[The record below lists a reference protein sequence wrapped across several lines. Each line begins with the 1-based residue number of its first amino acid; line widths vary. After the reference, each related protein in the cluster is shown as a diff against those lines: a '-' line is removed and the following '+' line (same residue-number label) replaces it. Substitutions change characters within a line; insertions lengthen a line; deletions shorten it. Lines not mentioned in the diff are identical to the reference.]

1 MKRKSKKIK
10 RFVNGGYNPQQLK
23 LGAFGQTDAYG
34 QLVNPQIQQ
43 LQQQQNSPLQSP
55 LTSGGGGG
63 MSNIAGGISK
73 GANIAQGLGSMIN
86 MVSGESTATTKG
98 EAVSQSIQN
107 VIGGAATGAKMGSA
121 FGPVGA
127 IVGGVAGLGVGL
139 VGKKGKVTDQ
149 GFYEDPTMTLGTGIR
164 GAIHNKGIRREYER
178 LKVKAANHRIGA
190 QTGSLVDQEIAETYD
205 QDVQTMAYGGQIP
218 TSLAYVDDGELISTP
233 DGNMLEVPEKGR
245 PTDSNL
251 VDLPEGSR
259 VLSDTLKVPGT
270 KETFAQMG
278 KRMMS
283 KKKSKAK
290 DVYAQNADKLNKMND
305 QIIHDKLFNIQESIK
320 KAKNNTNKFK
330 DGGSII
336 TANNKGKLTQV
347 ADRLYRPFNY
357 WDDVYDKQQYVP
369 GQTQPTNASTSRQTD
384 AYGTTKVNTN
394 TQSFGYKPST
404 LNEMV
409 SSADK
414 AVNTGEWRGGTPYWL
429 LSSTGYSAPAATK
442 SVASNTNV
450 NAPATRSINKKRS
463 TPAATRSTNSE
474 LPLLDNELDLSS
486 DSADRLSNNEYIPVS
501 ATRSIAGS
509 NIEPINTYRPAS
521 STPDWFGAIGD
532 VASNIAQLAPV
543 FSNLNAKSE
552 SFDSVHNP
560 YSQAIMKQ
568 MAGRRYD
575 ISPAERA
582 IRENRAVSNYNA
594 AQYNPTTG
602 ANMAYRLQSQIAANK
617 AISDLYSYKNNAD
630 NQYRA
635 EYANTMNNLG
645 QQFVQ
650 ARNLAIDQNARS
662 RAAARNIKRTG
673 LAQLSQ
679 FAQNKELMRNQKN
692 RDMAML
698 DLYGPFLEAGYDSK
712 TLNKVLSQFRKK

>member
-23 LGAFGQTDAYG
+23 LGAFGQTDTYSK
-34 QLVNPQIQQ
+34 LVNPQIQQ
-43 LQQQQNSPLQSP
+43 LQQQINSPLQSP
-55 LTSGGGGG
+55 LSGNGGSGI
-63 MSNIAGGISK
+63 SNIAGGINK
-73 GANIAQGLGSMIN
+73 AANIAQGLGSMIN

-107 VIGGAATGAKMGSA
+107 VVGGAATGAKMGSA

-139 VGKKGKVTDQ
+139 IGKKGKVTEQ
-149 GFYEDPTMTLGTGIR
+149 GFYEDPTMTLGTGIL
-164 GAIHNKGIRREYER
+164 GARQNKKLRREYKR

-190 QTGSLVDQEIAETYD
+190 QAGSLVDQEIAETYD

-259 VLSDTLKVPGT
+259 ILSDTLKVPGT

-290 DVYAQNADKLNKMND
+290 DIYAQNAEKLNKMND
-305 QIIHDKLFNIQESIK
+305 QIIHDKLFSIQEGIK
-320 KAKNNTNKFK
+320 KVKGNASKFK
-330 DGGSII
+330 DGGSVI
-336 TANNKGKLTQV
+336 TANNKGKLVQI
-347 ADRLYRPFNY
+347 ADRLYKPFNY
-357 WDDVYDKQQYVP
+357 WEDVYDKQLYSP
-369 GQTQPTNASTSRQTD
+369 EQTQSANKQINTS
-384 AYGTTKVNTN
+384 GTTKVPTN
-394 TQSFGYKPST
+394 TQSLGYKPST

-442 SVASNTNV
+442 SNTNV
-450 NAPATRSINKKRS
+450 NTPTTRSINKKRS
-463 TPAATRSTNSE
+463 TTAATKSTDSG
-474 LPLLDNELDLSS
+474 LPLLNNELDLSS
-486 DSADRLSNNEYIPVS
+486 ESVDRLSNDEYIPVS
-501 ATRSIAGS
+501 ATRSVTGS
-509 NIEPINTYRPAS
+509 NIEPINTYKQ
-521 STPDWFGAIGD
+521 TPGSIDWLGAIGD
-532 VASNIAQLAPV
+532 VTSNIAQLAPV
-543 FSNLNAKSE
+543 FSNLNAKAE

-575 ISPAERA
+575 VSPAERA

-650 ARNLAIDQNARS
+650 ARNLAIDYNARS
-662 RAAARNIKRTG
+662 RATARNIKRAG
-673 LAQLSQ
+673 LTQLSQ

-712 TLNKVLSQFRKK
+712 TLSKVLSQFRKK

>member
-23 LGAFGQTDAYG
+23 LGAFGQTDTYSK
-34 QLVNPQIQQ
+34 LVNPQIQQ
-43 LQQQQNSPLQSP
+43 LQQQINSPLQSP
-55 LTSGGGGG
+55 LSGNGGSGI
-63 MSNIAGGISK
+63 SNIAGGINK
-73 GANIAQGLGSMIN
+73 AANIAQGLGSMIN

-107 VIGGAATGAKMGSA
+107 VVGGAATGAKMGSA

-139 VGKKGKVTDQ
+139 VGKKGKVTEQ

-164 GAIHNKGIRREYER
+164 GARQNKELRRKYER
-178 LKVKAANHRIGA
+178 LRVKAANHRIGA
-190 QTGSLVDQEIAETYD
+190 QAGSLVDQEIAETYD

-259 VLSDTLKVPGT
+259 ILSDTLKVPGT

-290 DVYAQNADKLNKMND
+290 DIYAQNAEKLNKMND
-305 QIIHDKLFNIQESIK
+305 QIIHDKLFSIQEGIK
-320 KAKNNTNKFK
+320 KVKGNASKFK
-330 DGGSII
+330 DGGSVI
-336 TANNKGKLTQV
+336 TANNKGKLVQI
-347 ADRLYRPFNY
+347 ADRLYKPFNY
-357 WDDVYDKQQYVP
+357 WEDVYDKQLYSP
-369 GQTQPTNASTSRQTD
+369 EQTQSANKQINTS
-384 AYGTTKVNTN
+384 GTTKVPTN
-394 TQSFGYKPST
+394 TQSLGYKPST

-442 SVASNTNV
+442 SNTNISTPT
-450 NAPATRSINKKRS
+450 ARSINKKRS
-463 TPAATRSTNSE
+463 TTAATKSTDSG
-474 LPLLDNELDLSS
+474 LPLLNNELDLSS
-486 DSADRLSNNEYIPVS
+486 ESVDRLSNDEYIPVS
-501 ATRSIAGS
+501 ATRSVTGS
-509 NIEPINTYRPAS
+509 NVEPINTYKP
-521 STPDWFGAIGD
+521 TVDWLGTIED
-532 VASNIAQLAPV
+532 VTSNIAQLAPV

-645 QQFVQ
+645 QQFAQ
-650 ARNLAIDQNARS
+650 ARNLAIDYNARS
-662 RAAARNIKRTG
+662 RATARNIKRAG

-679 FAQNKELMRNQKN
+679 FAQNKELMRNQKS

>member
-23 LGAFGQTDAYG
+23 LGAFGQTDTYSK
-34 QLVNPQIQQ
+34 LVNPQIQQ
-43 LQQQQNSPLQSP
+43 LQQQINSPLQSP
-55 LTSGGGGG
+55 LSGNGGSGI
-63 MSNIAGGISK
+63 SNIAGGINK
-73 GANIAQGLGSMIN
+73 AANIAQGLGSMIN

-107 VIGGAATGAKMGSA
+107 VVGGAATGAKMGSA

-139 VGKKGKVTDQ
+139 VGKKGKVTEQ

-164 GAIHNKGIRREYER
+164 GARQNKELRREYER

-190 QTGSLVDQEIAETYD
+190 QAGSLVDQEIAETYD

-259 VLSDTLKVPGT
+259 ILSDTLKVPGT

-290 DVYAQNADKLNKMND
+290 DIYAQNAEKLNKMND
-305 QIIHDKLFNIQESIK
+305 QIIHDKLFSIQEGIK
-320 KAKNNTNKFK
+320 KVKGNTSKFK
-330 DGGSII
+330 DGGSVI
-336 TANNKGKLTQV
+336 TANNKGKLVQIT
-347 ADRLYRPFNY
+347 DRLYRPFNY
-357 WDDVYDKQQYVP
+357 WEDVYDKQLYSP
-369 GQTQPTNASTSRQTD
+369 EQTQSANKQINTSS
-384 AYGTTKVNTN
+384 TTKVPTN

-429 LSSTGYSAPAATK
+429 LSSTGYSAPATTK
-442 SVASNTNV
+442 SNANAST
-450 NAPATRSINKKRS
+450 PATRSINKKRS
-463 TPAATRSTNSE
+463 TASATKSTGSG
-474 LPLLDNELDLSS
+474 LPLLNNELDLSS
-486 DSADRLSNNEYIPVS
+486 ESVDRLSNDEYIPVGT
-501 ATRSIAGS
+501 TRSVTGS
-509 NIEPINTYRPAS
+509 NIEPINTYKQ
-521 STPDWFGAIGD
+521 TPGSIDWLGAI
-532 VASNIAQLAPV
+532 SNVAQLAPV

-645 QQFVQ
+645 QQFAQ
-650 ARNLAIDQNARS
+650 ARNLAIDYNARS
-662 RAAARNIKRTG
+662 RATARNIKRAG

-679 FAQNKELMRNQKN
+679 FAQNKELMRNQKS

>member
-23 LGAFGQTDAYG
+23 LGAFGQTDTYSK
-34 QLVNPQIQQ
+34 LVNPQIQQ
-43 LQQQQNSPLQSP
+43 LQQQTNSPLQSP
-55 LTSGGGGG
+55 LSGGEGSGL
-63 MSNIAGGISK
+63 SNIAGGISK
-73 GANIAQGLGSMIN
+73 AANITQGLGSMIN

-107 VIGGAATGAKMGSA
+107 VVGGAATGAKMGSA

-139 VGKKGKVTDQ
+139 IGKKGKVTER
-149 GFYEDPTMTLGTGIR
+149 GFYEDPTMTFGTGIR
-164 GAIHNKGIRREYER
+164 GARQNKRLRREYER

-259 VLSDTLKVPGT
+259 ILSDTLKVPGT

-290 DVYAQNADKLNKMND
+290 DIYAQNAEKLNKMND
-305 QIIHDKLFNIQESIK
+305 QIIHDKLFSIQEGIK
-320 KAKNNTNKFK
+320 KVKGNTSKFK
-330 DGGSII
+330 DGGSVI
-336 TANNKGKLTQV
+336 TANNKGKLVQI

-357 WDDVYDKQQYVP
+357 WEDVYDKQLYSP
-369 GQTQPTNASTSRQTD
+369 EQTQSTNKQINTSS
-384 AYGTTKVNTN
+384 TTKVPTN

-442 SVASNTNV
+442 SNANV
-450 NAPATRSINKKRS
+450 STPTTRSINKKRS
-463 TPAATRSTNSE
+463 TASATKSTDSG
-474 LPLLDNELDLSS
+474 LPLLNNELDLSS
-486 DSADRLSNNEYIPVS
+486 ESVDRLSNDEYIPVGT
-501 ATRSIAGS
+501 TRSVTGS
-509 NIEPINTYRPAS
+509 NIEPINTYKQTLDS
-521 STPDWFGAIGD
+521 IDWLGAI
-532 VASNIAQLAPV
+532 SNVAQLAPV

-568 MAGRRYD
+568 MASRRYD

-645 QQFVQ
+645 QQFAQ
-650 ARNLAIDQNARS
+650 ARNLAIDYNARS
-662 RAAARNIKRTG
+662 RATARNIKRAG

-679 FAQNKELMRNQKN
+679 FAQNKELMRNQKS

>member
-23 LGAFGQTDAYG
+23 LGAFGQTDTYSK
-34 QLVNPQIQQ
+34 LVNPQIQQ
-43 LQQQQNSPLQSP
+43 LQQQINSPLQSP
-55 LTSGGGGG
+55 LSGNGGSGI
-63 MSNIAGGISK
+63 SNIAGGINK
-73 GANIAQGLGSMIN
+73 AANIAQGLGSMIN

-107 VIGGAATGAKMGSA
+107 VVGGAATGAKMGSA

-139 VGKKGKVTDQ
+139 VGKKGKVTEQ

-164 GAIHNKGIRREYER
+164 GARQNKKLRREYER
-178 LKVKAANHRIGA
+178 LRVKAANHRIGA
-190 QTGSLVDQEIAETYD
+190 QAGSLVDQEIAETYD

-259 VLSDTLKVPGT
+259 ILSDTLKVPGT

-290 DVYAQNADKLNKMND
+290 DIYAQNAEKLNKMND
-305 QIIHDKLFNIQESIK
+305 QIIHDKLFSIQEGIK
-320 KAKNNTNKFK
+320 KVKGNASKFK
-330 DGGSII
+330 DGGSVI
-336 TANNKGKLTQV
+336 TANNKGKLVQI
-347 ADRLYRPFNY
+347 ADRLYKPFNY
-357 WDDVYDKQQYVP
+357 WEDVYDKQLYSP
-369 GQTQPTNASTSRQTD
+369 EQTQSANKQINTS
-384 AYGTTKVNTN
+384 GTTKVPTN
-394 TQSFGYKPST
+394 TQSLGYKPST

-429 LSSTGYSAPAATK
+429 LSSTGYSAPVATK
-442 SVASNTNV
+442 SNANV
-450 NAPATRSINKKRS
+450 STLATRSINKKRS
-463 TPAATRSTNSE
+463 TTAATKSTDSG
-474 LPLLDNELDLSS
+474 LPLLNNELDLSS
-486 DSADRLSNNEYIPVS
+486 ESMDRLNNDEYIPVS
-501 ATRSIAGS
+501 TTRSVTGS
-509 NIEPINTYRPAS
+509 NVEPINTYKQ
-521 STPDWFGAIGD
+521 TPDSIDWLGAI
-532 VASNIAQLAPV
+532 SNVAQLAPV

-645 QQFVQ
+645 QQFAQ
-650 ARNLAIDQNARS
+650 ARNLAIDYNARS
-662 RAAARNIKRTG
+662 RATARNIKRAG

-679 FAQNKELMRNQKN
+679 FAQNKELMRNQKS

>member
-23 LGAFGQTDAYG
+23 LGAFGQTDTYG
-34 QLVNPQIQQ
+34 KLVNPQISQ
-43 LQQQQNSPLQSP
+43 LQQQINSPLQSP
-55 LTSGGGGG
+55 LSGGGGNG
-63 MSNIAGGISK
+63 ISNISK
-73 GANIAQGLGSMIN
+73 AADIAQGLGSMIN

-98 EAVSQSIQN
+98 EAISQSIQN
-107 VIGGAATGAKMGSA
+107 VVGGAATGAKMGSA

-139 VGKKGKVTDQ
+139 VGKKGKVTEQ

-164 GAIHNKGIRREYER
+164 GARQNKELRREYER

-251 VDLPEGSR
+251 VNLPEGSR
-259 VLSDTLKVPGT
+259 ILSDTLKVPGT

-290 DVYAQNADKLNKMND
+290 DIYAQNAEKLNKMND
-305 QIIHDKLFNIQESIK
+305 QIIHDKLFSIQEGIK
-320 KAKNNTNKFK
+320 KVKNNTNKFK
-330 DGGSII
+330 DGGSSII
-336 TANNKGKLTQV
+336 TANNKGKLVQI

-357 WDDVYDKQQYVP
+357 WEDVYDKQQYTP
-369 GQTQPTNASTSRQTD
+369 GQAQPVTANTSKQINTNS
-384 AYGTTKVNTN
+384 TTKVPTN
-394 TQSFGYKPST
+394 TQLFGYKPST

-429 LSSTGYSAPAATK
+429 LSSTGYSAPTTK
-442 SVASNTNV
+442 SV
-450 NAPATRSINKKRS
+450 NKRRS
-463 TPAATRSTNSE
+463 TPAAAKSVHSD
-474 LPLLDNELDLSS
+474 LPLLNNELDLSS
-486 DSADRLSNNEYIPVS
+486 ESVDRLSNDEYIPVS
-501 ATRSIAGS
+501 ATRSVTGS
-509 NIEPINTYRPAS
+509 SIEPINTYKQ
-521 STPDWFGAIGD
+521 TPDSIDWLGAIGD
-532 VASNIAQLAPV
+532 VASSVAQLAPV
-543 FSNLNAKSE
+543 FSNLNAKAE

-560 YSQAIMKQ
+560 YSQTIMKQ

-575 ISPAERA
+575 VSPAERA

-602 ANMAYRLQSQIAANK
+602 VNMAYRLQSQIAANK

-645 QQFVQ
+645 QQFAQ
-650 ARNLAIDQNARS
+650 ARNLAIDYNARS
-662 RAAARNIKRTG
+662 RATARNIKRAG
-673 LAQLSQ
+673 LTQLSQ

>member
-23 LGAFGQTDAYG
+23 LGAFGQTDTYSK
-34 QLVNPQIQQ
+34 LVNPQIQQ
-43 LQQQQNSPLQSP
+43 LQQQINSPLQSP
-55 LTSGGGGG
+55 LSGNGGSGI
-63 MSNIAGGISK
+63 SNIAGGINK
-73 GANIAQGLGSMIN
+73 AANIAQGLGSMIN

-107 VIGGAATGAKMGSA
+107 VVGGAATGAKMGSA

-139 VGKKGKVTDQ
+139 VGKKGKVTEQ

-164 GAIHNKGIRREYER
+164 GARQNKELRREYER

-190 QTGSLVDQEIAETYD
+190 QAGSLVDQEIAETYD

-259 VLSDTLKVPGT
+259 ILSDTLKVPGT

-290 DVYAQNADKLNKMND
+290 DIYAQNAEKLNKMND
-305 QIIHDKLFNIQESIK
+305 QIIHDKLFSIQEGIK
-320 KAKNNTNKFK
+320 KVKGNTSKFK
-330 DGGSII
+330 DGGSVI
-336 TANNKGKLTQV
+336 TANNKGKLVQI

-357 WDDVYDKQQYVP
+357 WEDVYDKQLYSP
-369 GQTQPTNASTSRQTD
+369 EQTQSANKQINTSS
-384 AYGTTKVNTN
+384 TTKVPTN
-394 TQSFGYKPST
+394 TQSLGYKPST

-429 LSSTGYSAPAATK
+429 LSSTGYSAPTATK
-442 SVASNTNV
+442 SNTNISTPTTKSV
-450 NAPATRSINKKRS
+450 NKRRS
-463 TPAATRSTNSE
+463 TPAAAKSVHSD
-474 LPLLDNELDLSS
+474 LPLLNNELDLSS
-486 DSADRLSNNEYIPVS
+486 ESVDRLSNDEYIPVS
-501 ATRSIAGS
+501 ATRSVTGS
-509 NIEPINTYRPAS
+509 NVEPINTYKQ
-521 STPDWFGAIGD
+521 TPDSIDWLGAI
-532 VASNIAQLAPV
+532 SNVAQLAPV

-645 QQFVQ
+645 QQFAQ
-650 ARNLAIDQNARS
+650 ARNLAIDYNARS
-662 RAAARNIKRTG
+662 RATARNIKRAG

-679 FAQNKELMRNQKN
+679 FAQNKELMRNQKS

>member
-23 LGAFGQTDAYG
+23 LGAFGQTDTYSK
-34 QLVNPQIQQ
+34 LVNPQTQQ
-43 LQQQQNSPLQSP
+43 LQQQINSPLQSP
-55 LTSGGGGG
+55 LSGNGGSGI
-63 MSNIAGGISK
+63 SNIAGGINK
-73 GANIAQGLGSMIN
+73 AANIAQGLGSMIN

-107 VIGGAATGAKMGSA
+107 VVGGAATGAKMGSA

-139 VGKKGKVTDQ
+139 VGKKGKVTEQ

-164 GAIHNKGIRREYER
+164 GARQNKKLRREYER
-178 LKVKAANHRIGA
+178 LRVKAANHRIGA
-190 QTGSLVDQEIAETYD
+190 QAGSLVDQEIAETYD

-259 VLSDTLKVPGT
+259 ILSDTLKVPGT

-290 DVYAQNADKLNKMND
+290 DIYAQNAEKLNKMND
-305 QIIHDKLFNIQESIK
+305 QIIHDKLFSIQEGIK
-320 KAKNNTNKFK
+320 KVKGNASKFK
-330 DGGSII
+330 DGGSVI
-336 TANNKGKLTQV
+336 TANNKGKLVQI
-347 ADRLYRPFNY
+347 ADRLYKPFNY
-357 WDDVYDKQQYVP
+357 WEDVYDKQLYSP
-369 GQTQPTNASTSRQTD
+369 EQTQSANKQINTS
-384 AYGTTKVNTN
+384 GTTKVPTN
-394 TQSFGYKPST
+394 TQSLGYKPST

-442 SVASNTNV
+442 SNTNISTPT
-450 NAPATRSINKKRS
+450 ARSINKKRS
-463 TPAATRSTNSE
+463 TTAATKSTDSG
-474 LPLLDNELDLSS
+474 LPLLNNELDLSS
-486 DSADRLSNNEYIPVS
+486 ESVDRLSNDEYIPVS
-501 ATRSIAGS
+501 ATRSVTGS
-509 NIEPINTYRPAS
+509 NVEPINTYKP
-521 STPDWFGAIGD
+521 TVDWLGTIED
-532 VASNIAQLAPV
+532 VTSNIAQLAPV

-645 QQFVQ
+645 QQFAQ
-650 ARNLAIDQNARS
+650 ARNLAIDYNARS
-662 RAAARNIKRTG
+662 RATARNIKRAG

-679 FAQNKELMRNQKN
+679 FAQNKELMRNQKS

>member
-23 LGAFGQTDAYG
+23 LGAFGQTDTYSK
-34 QLVNPQIQQ
+34 LVNPQIQQ
-43 LQQQQNSPLQSP
+43 LQQQINSPLQSP
-55 LTSGGGGG
+55 LSGNGGSSI
-63 MSNIAGGISK
+63 SNIAGGINK
-73 GANIAQGLGSMIN
+73 AANIAQGLGSMIN

-107 VIGGAATGAKMGSA
+107 VVGGAATGAKMGSA

-139 VGKKGKVTDQ
+139 VGKKGKVTEQ

-164 GAIHNKGIRREYER
+164 GAIQNKKLRREYER

-190 QTGSLVDQEIAETYD
+190 QAGSLVDQEIAETYD

-259 VLSDTLKVPGT
+259 ILSDTLKVPGT

-290 DVYAQNADKLNKMND
+290 DIYAQNAEKLNKMND
-305 QIIHDKLFNIQESIK
+305 QIIHDKLFSIQEGIK
-320 KAKNNTNKFK
+320 KVKGNTSKFK
-330 DGGSII
+330 DGGSVI
-336 TANNKGKLTQV
+336 TANNKGKLVQI

-357 WDDVYDKQQYVP
+357 WEDVYDKQLYSP
-369 GQTQPTNASTSRQTD
+369 EQTQSANKQINTSS
-384 AYGTTKVNTN
+384 TTKVPTN
-394 TQSFGYKPST
+394 TQSLGYKPST

-414 AVNTGEWRGGTPYWL
+414 AVNAGEWRGGTPYWL

-442 SVASNTNV
+442 SNTNV
-450 NAPATRSINKKRS
+450 NTPTTRSINKKRS
-463 TPAATRSTNSE
+463 TTTATKSTDSG
-474 LPLLDNELDLSS
+474 LPLLNNELDLSS
-486 DSADRLSNNEYIPVS
+486 ESVDRLSNDEYIPVS
-501 ATRSIAGS
+501 ATRSVTGS
-509 NIEPINTYRPAS
+509 NIEPINTYKQ
-521 STPDWFGAIGD
+521 TPGSIDWLGAIGD
-532 VASNIAQLAPV
+532 VTSNIAQLAPV

-645 QQFVQ
+645 QQFAQ
-650 ARNLAIDQNARS
+650 ARNLAIDYNARS
-662 RAAARNIKRTG
+662 RATARNIKRAG

-679 FAQNKELMRNQKN
+679 FAQNKELMRNQKS

>member
-23 LGAFGQTDAYG
+23 LGAFGQTDTYSK
-34 QLVNPQIQQ
+34 LVNPQIQQ
-43 LQQQQNSPLQSP
+43 LQQQINSPLQSP
-55 LTSGGGGG
+55 LSGNGGSGI
-63 MSNIAGGISK
+63 SNIAGGINK
-73 GANIAQGLGSMIN
+73 AANIAQGLGSMIN

-107 VIGGAATGAKMGSA
+107 VVGGAATGAKMGSA

-139 VGKKGKVTDQ
+139 VGKKGKVTEQ

-164 GAIHNKGIRREYER
+164 GARQNKELRREYER

-190 QTGSLVDQEIAETYD
+190 QAGSLVDQEIAETYD

-259 VLSDTLKVPGT
+259 ILSDTLKVPGT

-283 KKKSKAK
+283 KKNSKAK
-290 DVYAQNADKLNKMND
+290 DIYAQNAEKLNKMND
-305 QIIHDKLFNIQESIK
+305 QIIHDKLFSIQEGIK
-320 KAKNNTNKFK
+320 KVKGNTSKFK
-330 DGGSII
+330 DGGSAK
-336 TANNKGKLTQV
+336 TANNKGKPAQI
-347 ADRLYRPFNY
+347 AERLYRPFNY
-357 WDDVYDKQQYVP
+357 WEDVYDKQLYSPEQA
-369 GQTQPTNASTSRQTD
+369 QSANKQINTSS
-384 AYGTTKVNTN
+384 TTKVPTN
-394 TQSFGYKPST
+394 TQSLGYKPST

-442 SVASNTNV
+442 SNTNV
-450 NAPATRSINKKRS
+450 STPTARSINKKRS
-463 TPAATRSTNSE
+463 TTTATKSTDSG
-474 LPLLDNELDLSS
+474 LPLLNNELDLSS
-486 DSADRLSNNEYIPVS
+486 ESVDRLSNDEYIPVS
-501 ATRSIAGS
+501 ATRSVTGS
-509 NIEPINTYRPAS
+509 NTEPINTYKQTPS
-521 STPDWFGAIGD
+521 SIDWLGAIGD
-532 VASNIAQLAPV
+532 ITSNVAQLAPV

-645 QQFVQ
+645 QQFAQ
-650 ARNLAIDQNARS
+650 ARNLAIDYNARS
-662 RAAARNIKRTG
+662 RATARNIKRAG

-679 FAQNKELMRNQKN
+679 FAQNKELMRNQKS

>member
-23 LGAFGQTDAYG
+23 LGAFGQTDTYSK
-34 QLVNPQIQQ
+34 LVNPQIQQ
-43 LQQQQNSPLQSP
+43 LQQQINSPLQSP
-55 LTSGGGGG
+55 LSGNGGSGI
-63 MSNIAGGISK
+63 SNIAGGINK
-73 GANIAQGLGSMIN
+73 AANIAQGLGSMIN

-107 VIGGAATGAKMGSA
+107 VVGGAATGAKMGSA

-127 IVGGVAGLGVGL
+127 IVGGVVGLGVGL
-139 VGKKGKVTDQ
+139 VGKKGKVTEQ

-164 GAIHNKGIRREYER
+164 GARQNKELRREYER

-190 QTGSLVDQEIAETYD
+190 QAGTLVDQEIAETYD

-259 VLSDTLKVPGT
+259 ILSDTLKVPGT

-290 DVYAQNADKLNKMND
+290 DIYAQNAEKLNKMND
-305 QIIHDKLFNIQESIK
+305 QIIHDKLFSIQEGIK
-320 KAKNNTNKFK
+320 KVKDNTSKFK
-330 DGGSII
+330 DGGSVI
-336 TANNKGKLTQV
+336 TANNKGKLVQI

-357 WDDVYDKQQYVP
+357 WEDVYDKQLYSP
-369 GQTQPTNASTSRQTD
+369 EQTQSANKQINTSSTTR
-384 AYGTTKVNTN
+384 VPTN
-394 TQSFGYKPST
+394 TQSLGYKPST

-442 SVASNTNV
+442 SNTNV
-450 NAPATRSINKKRS
+450 NTPTTRSINKKRS
-463 TPAATRSTNSE
+463 TTAATKSTDSG
-474 LPLLDNELDLSS
+474 LPLLNNELDLSS
-486 DSADRLSNNEYIPVS
+486 ESVDRLSNDEYIPVS
-501 ATRSIAGS
+501 ATRSVTGS
-509 NIEPINTYRPAS
+509 NIEPINTYKQ
-521 STPDWFGAIGD
+521 TPGSIDWLGAIGD
-532 VASNIAQLAPV
+532 VTSNIAQLAPV

-645 QQFVQ
+645 QQFAQ
-650 ARNLAIDQNARS
+650 ARNLAIDYNARS
-662 RAAARNIKRTG
+662 RATARNIKRAG

-679 FAQNKELMRNQKN
+679 FAQNKELMRNQKS

>member
-23 LGAFGQTDAYG
+23 LGAFGQTDTYSK
-34 QLVNPQIQQ
+34 LVNPQIQQ
-43 LQQQQNSPLQSP
+43 LQQQINSPLQSP
-55 LTSGGGGG
+55 LSGNGGSGI
-63 MSNIAGGISK
+63 SNIAGGINK
-73 GANIAQGLGSMIN
+73 AANIAQGLGSMIN

-107 VIGGAATGAKMGSA
+107 VVGGAATGAKMGSA

-139 VGKKGKVTDQ
+139 VGKKGKVTEQ

-164 GAIHNKGIRREYER
+164 GARQNKKLRREYER
-178 LKVKAANHRIGA
+178 LRVKAANHRIGA
-190 QTGSLVDQEIAETYD
+190 QAGSLVDQEIAETYD

-259 VLSDTLKVPGT
+259 ILSDTLKVPGT

-290 DVYAQNADKLNKMND
+290 DIYAQNAEKLNKMND
-305 QIIHDKLFNIQESIK
+305 QIIHDKLFSIQEGIK
-320 KAKNNTNKFK
+320 KVKGNASKFK
-330 DGGSII
+330 DGGSVI
-336 TANNKGKLTQV
+336 TANNKGKLVQI
-347 ADRLYRPFNY
+347 ADRLYKPFNY
-357 WDDVYDKQQYVP
+357 WEDVYDKQLYSP
-369 GQTQPTNASTSRQTD
+369 EQTQSANKQINTS
-384 AYGTTKVNTN
+384 GTTKVPTN
-394 TQSFGYKPST
+394 TQSLGYKPST

-442 SVASNTNV
+442 SNTNISTPT
-450 NAPATRSINKKRS
+450 ARSINKKRS
-463 TPAATRSTNSE
+463 TTAATKSTDSG
-474 LPLLDNELDLSS
+474 LPLLNNELDLSS
-486 DSADRLSNNEYIPVS
+486 ESVDRLSNDEYIPVS
-501 ATRSIAGS
+501 ATRSVTGS
-509 NIEPINTYRPAS
+509 NVEPINTYKP
-521 STPDWFGAIGD
+521 TVDWLGTIED
-532 VASNIAQLAPV
+532 VTSNIAQLAPV

-645 QQFVQ
+645 QQFAQ
-650 ARNLAIDQNARS
+650 ARNLAIDYNARS
-662 RAAARNIKRTG
+662 RATARNIKRAG

-679 FAQNKELMRNQKN
+679 FAQNKELMRNQKS

>member
-23 LGAFGQTDAYG
+23 LGAFGQTDTYSK
-34 QLVNPQIQQ
+34 LVNPQIQQ
-43 LQQQQNSPLQSP
+43 LQQQINSPLQSP
-55 LTSGGGGG
+55 LSGNGGSGI
-63 MSNIAGGISK
+63 SNIAGGINK
-73 GANIAQGLGSMIN
+73 AANIAQGLGSMIN

-107 VIGGAATGAKMGSA
+107 VVGGAATGAKMGSA

-139 VGKKGKVTDQ
+139 VGKKGKVTEQ

-164 GAIHNKGIRREYER
+164 GAIQNKKLRREYKR
-178 LKVKAANHRIGA
+178 LRVKAANHRIGA
-190 QTGSLVDQEIAETYD
+190 QAGSLVDQEIAETYD

-259 VLSDTLKVPGT
+259 ILSDTLKVPGT

-290 DVYAQNADKLNKMND
+290 DIYAQNAEKLNKMND
-305 QIIHDKLFNIQESIK
+305 QIIHDKLFSIQEGIK
-320 KAKNNTNKFK
+320 KVEGNASKFK
-330 DGGSII
+330 DGGSVI
-336 TANNKGKLTQV
+336 TANNKGKLVQI
-347 ADRLYRPFNY
+347 ADRLYKPFNY
-357 WDDVYDKQQYVP
+357 WEDVYDKQLYSP
-369 GQTQPTNASTSRQTD
+369 EQTQSANKQINTS
-384 AYGTTKVNTN
+384 GTTKVPTN
-394 TQSFGYKPST
+394 TQSLGYKPST

-442 SVASNTNV
+442 SNTNISTPT
-450 NAPATRSINKKRS
+450 ARSINKKRS
-463 TPAATRSTNSE
+463 TTAATKSTDSG
-474 LPLLDNELDLSS
+474 LPLLNNELDLSS
-486 DSADRLSNNEYIPVS
+486 ESVDRLSNDEYIPVS
-501 ATRSIAGS
+501 ATRSVTGS
-509 NIEPINTYRPAS
+509 NVEPINTYKP
-521 STPDWFGAIGD
+521 TVDWLGTIED
-532 VASNIAQLAPV
+532 VTSNIAQLAPV

-645 QQFVQ
+645 QQFAQ
-650 ARNLAIDQNARS
+650 ARNLAIDYNARS
-662 RAAARNIKRTG
+662 RATARNIKRAG

-679 FAQNKELMRNQKN
+679 FAQNKELMRNQKS

>member
-1 MKRKSKKIK
+1 MKHKSKKIK

-23 LGAFGQTDAYG
+23 LGAFGQTDTYSK
-34 QLVNPQIQQ
+34 LVNPQIQQ
-43 LQQQQNSPLQSP
+43 LQQQINSPLQSP
-55 LTSGGGGG
+55 LSGNGGSGI
-63 MSNIAGGISK
+63 SNIAGGINK
-73 GANIAQGLGSMIN
+73 AANIAQGLGSMIN
-86 MVSGESTATTKG
+86 MVSGESTVTTKG

-107 VIGGAATGAKMGSA
+107 VVGGAATGAKMGSA

-139 VGKKGKVTDQ
+139 VGKKGKVTEQ

-164 GAIHNKGIRREYER
+164 GARQNKKLRREYER
-178 LKVKAANHRIGA
+178 LRVKAANHRIGA
-190 QTGSLVDQEIAETYD
+190 QAGSLVDQEIAETYD

-259 VLSDTLKVPGT
+259 ILSDTLKVPGT

-290 DVYAQNADKLNKMND
+290 DIYAQNAEKLNKMND
-305 QIIHDKLFNIQESIK
+305 QIIHDKLFSIQEGIK
-320 KAKNNTNKFK
+320 KVKGNASKFK
-330 DGGSII
+330 DGGSVI
-336 TANNKGKLTQV
+336 TANNKGKLVQI
-347 ADRLYRPFNY
+347 ADRLYKPFNY
-357 WDDVYDKQQYVP
+357 WEDVYDKQLYSP
-369 GQTQPTNASTSRQTD
+369 EQTQSANKQINTS
-384 AYGTTKVNTN
+384 GTTKVPTN
-394 TQSFGYKPST
+394 TQSLGYKPST

-442 SVASNTNV
+442 SNTNISTPT
-450 NAPATRSINKKRS
+450 ARSINKKRS
-463 TPAATRSTNSE
+463 TTAATKSTDSG
-474 LPLLDNELDLSS
+474 LPLLNNELDLSS
-486 DSADRLSNNEYIPVS
+486 ESVDRLSNDEYIPVS
-501 ATRSIAGS
+501 ATRSVTGS
-509 NIEPINTYRPAS
+509 NVEPINTYKP
-521 STPDWFGAIGD
+521 TVDWLGTIED
-532 VASNIAQLAPV
+532 VTSNIAQLAPV

-645 QQFVQ
+645 QQFAQ
-650 ARNLAIDQNARS
+650 ARNLAIDYNARS
-662 RAAARNIKRTG
+662 RATARNIKRAG

-679 FAQNKELMRNQKN
+679 FAQNKELMRNQKS

>member
-23 LGAFGQTDAYG
+23 LGAFGQTDTYSK
-34 QLVNPQIQQ
+34 LVNPQIQQ
-43 LQQQQNSPLQSP
+43 LQQQINSPLQSP
-55 LTSGGGGG
+55 LSGNGGSGI
-63 MSNIAGGISK
+63 SNIAGGINK
-73 GANIAQGLGSMIN
+73 AANIAQGLGSMIN

-107 VIGGAATGAKMGSA
+107 VVGGAATGAKMGSA

-139 VGKKGKVTDQ
+139 VGKKGKVTEQ

-164 GAIHNKGIRREYER
+164 GARQNKKLRREYER

-190 QTGSLVDQEIAETYD
+190 QAGSLVDQEIAETYD

-259 VLSDTLKVPGT
+259 ILSDTLKVPGT

-290 DVYAQNADKLNKMND
+290 DIYAQNAEKLNKMND
-305 QIIHDKLFNIQESIK
+305 QIIHDKLFSIQEGIK
-320 KAKNNTNKFK
+320 KVKGNTSKFK
-330 DGGSII
+330 DGGSVI
-336 TANNKGKLTQV
+336 TANNKGKLVQI

-357 WDDVYDKQQYVP
+357 WEDVYDKQLYSP
-369 GQTQPTNASTSRQTD
+369 EQTQSANKQINTSS
-384 AYGTTKVNTN
+384 TTKVPTN
-394 TQSFGYKPST
+394 TQSLGYKPST

-442 SVASNTNV
+442 SNTNV
-450 NAPATRSINKKRS
+450 NTPTTRSINKKRS
-463 TPAATRSTNSE
+463 TTAATKSTDSG
-474 LPLLDNELDLSS
+474 LPLLNNELDLSS
-486 DSADRLSNNEYIPVS
+486 ESVDRLSNDEYIPVS
-501 ATRSIAGS
+501 ATRSVTGS
-509 NIEPINTYRPAS
+509 NIEPINTYKQ
-521 STPDWFGAIGD
+521 TPGSIDWLGAIGD
-532 VASNIAQLAPV
+532 VTSNVAQLAPV

-645 QQFVQ
+645 QQFAQ
-650 ARNLAIDQNARS
+650 ARNLAIDYNARS
-662 RAAARNIKRTG
+662 RATARNIKRAG

-679 FAQNKELMRNQKN
+679 FAQNKELMRNQKS

>member
-23 LGAFGQTDAYG
+23 LGAFGQTDTYSK
-34 QLVNPQIQQ
+34 LVNPQIQQ
-43 LQQQQNSPLQSP
+43 LQQQINSPLQSP
-55 LTSGGGGG
+55 LSGNGGSGI
-63 MSNIAGGISK
+63 SNIAGGINK
-73 GANIAQGLGSMIN
+73 AANIAQELGSMIN

-107 VIGGAATGAKMGSA
+107 VVGGAATGAKMGSA

-139 VGKKGKVTDQ
+139 IGKKGKVTEQ

-164 GAIHNKGIRREYER
+164 GARQNKGLRREYER

-259 VLSDTLKVPGT
+259 ILSDTLKVPGT

-290 DVYAQNADKLNKMND
+290 DIYAQNAEKLNKMND
-305 QIIHDKLFNIQESIK
+305 QIIHDKLFSIQEGIK
-320 KAKNNTNKFK
+320 KVKNDTNKFK
-330 DGGSII
+330 DGGSSII
-336 TANNKGKLTQV
+336 TANNKGKLVQI

-357 WDDVYDKQQYVP
+357 WEDVYDKQQYTP
-369 GQTQPTNASTSRQTD
+369 RQAQPVTANTSEQINT
-384 AYGTTKVNTN
+384 GSTTKVPTN

-429 LSSTGYSAPAATK
+429 LSSTGYSAPVATK
-442 SVASNTNV
+442 SNANV
-450 NAPATRSINKKRS
+450 STLATRSINKKRS
-463 TPAATRSTNSE
+463 TTAATKSTDSG
-474 LPLLDNELDLSS
+474 LPLLNNELDLSS
-486 DSADRLSNNEYIPVS
+486 ESMDRLNNDEYIPVS
-501 ATRSIAGS
+501 TTRSVTGS
-509 NIEPINTYRPAS
+509 NVEPINTYKQ
-521 STPDWFGAIGD
+521 TPDSIDWLGAI
-532 VASNIAQLAPV
+532 SNIAQLAPV

-645 QQFVQ
+645 QQFAQ
-650 ARNLAIDQNARS
+650 ARNLAIDYNARS
-662 RAAARNIKRTG
+662 RATARNIKRAG

-679 FAQNKELMRNQKN
+679 FAQNKELMRNQKS

>member
-23 LGAFGQTDAYG
+23 LGAFGQTDTYSK
-34 QLVNPQIQQ
+34 LVNPQIQQ
-43 LQQQQNSPLQSP
+43 LQQQINSPLQSP
-55 LTSGGGGG
+55 LSGNGGSGI
-63 MSNIAGGISK
+63 SNIAGGINK
-73 GANIAQGLGSMIN
+73 AANIAQGLGSMIN

-107 VIGGAATGAKMGSA
+107 VVGGAATGAKMGSA

-139 VGKKGKVTDQ
+139 VGKKGKVTEQ

-164 GAIHNKGIRREYER
+164 GARQNKELRREYER
-178 LKVKAANHRIGA
+178 LRVKAANHRIGA
-190 QTGSLVDQEIAETYD
+190 QAGSLVDQEIAETYD

-259 VLSDTLKVPGT
+259 ILSDTLKVPGT

-290 DVYAQNADKLNKMND
+290 DIYAQNAEKLNKMND
-305 QIIHDKLFNIQESIK
+305 QIIHDKLFSIQEGIK
-320 KAKNNTNKFK
+320 KVKGNASKFK
-330 DGGSII
+330 DGGSVI
-336 TANNKGKLTQV
+336 TANNKGKLVQI
-347 ADRLYRPFNY
+347 ADRLYKPFNY
-357 WDDVYDKQQYVP
+357 QEDVYDKQLYSP
-369 GQTQPTNASTSRQTD
+369 EQTQSANKQINTS
-384 AYGTTKVNTN
+384 GTTKVPTN
-394 TQSFGYKPST
+394 TQSLGYKPSI

-442 SVASNTNV
+442 SNTNISTPT
-450 NAPATRSINKKRS
+450 ARSINKKRS
-463 TPAATRSTNSE
+463 TTAATKSTDSG
-474 LPLLDNELDLSS
+474 LPLLNNELDLSS
-486 DSADRLSNNEYIPVS
+486 ESMDRLNNDEYIPVS
-501 ATRSIAGS
+501 TTRSVTGS
-509 NIEPINTYRPAS
+509 NVEPINTYKQ
-521 STPDWFGAIGD
+521 TPDSIDWLGAI
-532 VASNIAQLAPV
+532 SNVAQLAPV

-645 QQFVQ
+645 QQFAQ
-650 ARNLAIDQNARS
+650 ARNLAIDYNARS
-662 RAAARNIKRTG
+662 RATARNIKRAG

-679 FAQNKELMRNQKN
+679 FAQNKELMRNQKS

>member
-23 LGAFGQTDAYG
+23 LGAFGQTDTYSK
-34 QLVNPQIQQ
+34 LVNPQIQQ
-43 LQQQQNSPLQSP
+43 LQQQINSPLQSP
-55 LTSGGGGG
+55 LSGNGGSGI
-63 MSNIAGGISK
+63 SNIAGGINK
-73 GANIAQGLGSMIN
+73 AANIAQGLGSMIN

-107 VIGGAATGAKMGSA
+107 VVGGAATGAKMGSA

-139 VGKKGKVTDQ
+139 VGKKGKVTEQ

-164 GAIHNKGIRREYER
+164 GARQNKKLRREYER

-190 QTGSLVDQEIAETYD
+190 QAGSLVDQEIAETYD

-259 VLSDTLKVPGT
+259 ILSDTLKVPGT

-290 DVYAQNADKLNKMND
+290 DIYAQNAEKLNKMND
-305 QIIHDKLFNIQESIK
+305 QIIHDKLFSIQEGIK
-320 KAKNNTNKFK
+320 KVKGNASKFK
-330 DGGSII
+330 DGGSVI
-336 TANNKGKLTQV
+336 TANNKGKLVQI
-347 ADRLYRPFNY
+347 ADRLYKPFNY
-357 WDDVYDKQQYVP
+357 WEDVYDKQLYSP
-369 GQTQPTNASTSRQTD
+369 EQTQSANKQINTS
-384 AYGTTKVNTN
+384 GTTKVPTN
-394 TQSFGYKPST
+394 TQSLGYKPST

-442 SVASNTNV
+442 SNTNISTPT
-450 NAPATRSINKKRS
+450 ARSINKKRS
-463 TPAATRSTNSE
+463 TTAATKSTDSG
-474 LPLLDNELDLSS
+474 LPLLNNELDLSS
-486 DSADRLSNNEYIPVS
+486 ESVDRLSNDEYIPVGT
-501 ATRSIAGS
+501 TRSVTGS
-509 NIEPINTYRPAS
+509 NIEPINTYKQ
-521 STPDWFGAIGD
+521 TPDSIDWLGAI
-532 VASNIAQLAPV
+532 SNVAQLAPV

-645 QQFVQ
+645 QQFAQ
-650 ARNLAIDQNARS
+650 ARNLAIDYNARS
-662 RAAARNIKRTG
+662 RATARNIKRAG

-679 FAQNKELMRNQKN
+679 FAQNKELMRNQKS

>member
-23 LGAFGQTDAYG
+23 LGAFGQTDTYSK
-34 QLVNPQIQQ
+34 LVNPQIQQ
-43 LQQQQNSPLQSP
+43 LQQQINSPLQSP
-55 LTSGGGGG
+55 LSGNGGSGI
-63 MSNIAGGISK
+63 SNIAGGINK
-73 GANIAQGLGSMIN
+73 AANIAQGLGSMIN

-107 VIGGAATGAKMGSA
+107 VVGGAATGAKMGSA

-139 VGKKGKVTDQ
+139 VGKKGKVTEQ

-164 GAIHNKGIRREYER
+164 GARQNKELRREYER

-190 QTGSLVDQEIAETYD
+190 QAGSLVDQEIAETYD

-259 VLSDTLKVPGT
+259 ILSDTLKVPGT

-290 DVYAQNADKLNKMND
+290 DIYAQNAEKLNKMND
-305 QIIHDKLFNIQESIK
+305 QIIHDKLFSIQEGIK
-320 KAKNNTNKFK
+320 KVKGNTSKFK
-330 DGGSII
+330 DGGSVI
-336 TANNKGKLTQV
+336 TANNKGKLVQI

-357 WDDVYDKQQYVP
+357 WEDVYDKQLYSP
-369 GQTQPTNASTSRQTD
+369 EQTQSANKQINTSS
-384 AYGTTKVNTN
+384 TTKVPTN
-394 TQSFGYKPST
+394 TQSLGYKPST

-442 SVASNTNV
+442 SNTNV
-450 NAPATRSINKKRS
+450 STPAARSINKKRS
-463 TPAATRSTNSE
+463 TTAAAKSTYSD
-474 LPLLDNELDLSS
+474 LPLLNNELDLSS
-486 DSADRLSNNEYIPVS
+486 ESMDRLSNDEYIPVS
-501 ATRSIAGS
+501 ATRSVTGS
-509 NIEPINTYRPAS
+509 NVEPINTYKQ
-521 STPDWFGAIGD
+521 TPDSIDWLGAI
-532 VASNIAQLAPV
+532 SNVAQLAPV
-543 FSNLNAKSE
+543 FSNLLNAKSE

-568 MAGRRYD
+568 MASRRYD

-645 QQFVQ
+645 QQFAQ
-650 ARNLAIDQNARS
+650 ARNLAIDYNARS
-662 RAAARNIKRTG
+662 RATARNIKRAG

-679 FAQNKELMRNQKN
+679 FAQNKELMRNQKS

>member
-23 LGAFGQTDAYG
+23 LGAFGQTDTYG
-34 QLVNPQIQQ
+34 KLVNPQISQ
-43 LQQQQNSPLQSP
+43 LQQQINSPLQSP
-55 LTSGGGGG
+55 LSGGGGNG
-63 MSNIAGGISK
+63 ISNIAGGISK
-73 GANIAQGLGSMIN
+73 AADIAQGLGSMIN

-98 EAVSQSIQN
+98 EAISQSIQN
-107 VIGGAATGAKMGSA
+107 VVGGAATGAKMGSA

-139 VGKKGKVTDQ
+139 VGKKGKVTEQ

-164 GAIHNKGIRREYER
+164 GARQNKELRREYER

-251 VDLPEGSR
+251 VNLPEGSR
-259 VLSDTLKVPGT
+259 ILSDTLKVPGT

-290 DVYAQNADKLNKMND
+290 DIYAQNAEKLNKMND
-305 QIIHDKLFNIQESIK
+305 QIIHDKLFSIQEGIK
-320 KAKNNTNKFK
+320 KVKNNTNKFK
-330 DGGSII
+330 DGGSSI
-336 TANNKGKLTQV
+336 TANNKGKLVQI

-357 WDDVYDKQQYVP
+357 WEDVYDKQQYTP
-369 GQTQPTNASTSRQTD
+369 GQAQPVTANTSKQINTNS
-384 AYGTTKVNTN
+384 TTKVPTN
-394 TQSFGYKPST
+394 TQLFGYKPST

-429 LSSTGYSAPAATK
+429 LSSTGYSAPTTK
-442 SVASNTNV
+442 SV
-450 NAPATRSINKKRS
+450 NKRRS
-463 TPAATRSTNSE
+463 TPAAAKSVHSD
-474 LPLLDNELDLSS
+474 LPLLNNELDLSS
-486 DSADRLSNNEYIPVS
+486 ESVDRLSNDEYIPVS
-501 ATRSIAGS
+501 ATRSVTGS
-509 NIEPINTYRPAS
+509 SIEPINTYKQ
-521 STPDWFGAIGD
+521 TPDSIDWLGAIGD
-532 VASNIAQLAPV
+532 VASSVAQLAPV
-543 FSNLNAKSE
+543 FSNLNAKS
-552 SFDSVHNP
+552 FDSVHNP
-560 YSQAIMKQ
+560 YSQTIMKQ

-575 ISPAERA
+575 VSPAERA

-645 QQFVQ
+645 QQFAQ
-650 ARNLAIDQNARS
+650 ARNLAIDYNARS
-662 RAAARNIKRTG
+662 RATARNIKRAG
-673 LAQLSQ
+673 LTQLSQ
-679 FAQNKELMRNQKN
+679 FAQNKELMRNQIN

>member
-23 LGAFGQTDAYG
+23 LGAFGQTDTYG
-34 QLVNPQIQQ
+34 KLVNPQIQQ
-43 LQQQQNSPLQSP
+43 LQQQINSPLQSP
-55 LTSGGGGG
+55 LSGNGGSGI
-63 MSNIAGGISK
+63 SNIAGGINK
-73 GANIAQGLGSMIN
+73 AANIAQGLGSMIN

-107 VIGGAATGAKMGSA
+107 VVGGAATGAKMGSA

-139 VGKKGKVTDQ
+139 VGKKGKVTEQ

-164 GAIHNKGIRREYER
+164 GARQNKELRREYER
-178 LKVKAANHRIGA
+178 LRVKAANHRIGA
-190 QTGSLVDQEIAETYD
+190 QAGSLVDQEIAETYD

-259 VLSDTLKVPGT
+259 ILSDTLKVPGT

-290 DVYAQNADKLNKMND
+290 DIYAQNAEKLNKMND
-305 QIIHDKLFNIQESIK
+305 QIIHDKLFSIQEGIK
-320 KAKNNTNKFK
+320 KVKGNASKFK
-330 DGGSII
+330 DGGSVI
-336 TANNKGKLTQV
+336 TANNKGKLVQI
-347 ADRLYRPFNY
+347 ADRLYKPFNY
-357 WDDVYDKQQYVP
+357 WEDVYDKQLYSP
-369 GQTQPTNASTSRQTD
+369 EQTQSANKQINTS
-384 AYGTTKVNTN
+384 GTTKVPTN
-394 TQSFGYKPST
+394 TQLFGYKPST

-429 LSSTGYSAPAATK
+429 LSSTGYSAPTATK
-442 SVASNTNV
+442 SNTNISTPTTKSV
-450 NAPATRSINKKRS
+450 NKRRS
-463 TPAATRSTNSE
+463 TPAAAKSVHSD
-474 LPLLDNELDLSS
+474 LPLLNNELDLSS
-486 DSADRLSNNEYIPVS
+486 ESVDRLSNDEYIPVS
-501 ATRSIAGS
+501 ATRSVTGS
-509 NIEPINTYRPAS
+509 SIEPINTYKQ
-521 STPDWFGAIGD
+521 TPDSIDWLGAIGD
-532 VASNIAQLAPV
+532 VASSVAQLAPV
-543 FSNLNAKSE
+543 FSNLNAKAE

-575 ISPAERA
+575 VSPAERA

-650 ARNLAIDQNARS
+650 ARNLAIDYNARS
-662 RAAARNIKRTG
+662 RATARNIKRAG
-673 LAQLSQ
+673 LTQLSQ

-712 TLNKVLSQFRKK
+712 TLSKVLSQFRKK

>member
-23 LGAFGQTDAYG
+23 LGAFGQTDTYSK
-34 QLVNPQIQQ
+34 LVNPQIQQ
-43 LQQQQNSPLQSP
+43 LQQQINSPLQSP
-55 LTSGGGGG
+55 LSGNGGSGI
-63 MSNIAGGISK
+63 SNIAGGINK
-73 GANIAQGLGSMIN
+73 AANIAQGLGSMIN

-107 VIGGAATGAKMGSA
+107 VVGGAATGAKMGSA

-139 VGKKGKVTDQ
+139 VGKKGKVTEQ

-164 GAIHNKGIRREYER
+164 GARQNKELRREYER

-190 QTGSLVDQEIAETYD
+190 QAGSLVDQEIAETYD

-259 VLSDTLKVPGT
+259 ILSDTLKVPGT

-290 DVYAQNADKLNKMND
+290 DIYAQNAEKLNKMND
-305 QIIHDKLFNIQESIK
+305 QIIHDKLFSIQEGIK
-320 KAKNNTNKFK
+320 KVKGNTSKFE
-330 DGGSII
+330 DGGSVI
-336 TANNKGKLTQV
+336 TANNKGKLVQI

-357 WDDVYDKQQYVP
+357 WEDVYDKQLYSP
-369 GQTQPTNASTSRQTD
+369 EQTQSANKQINTSS
-384 AYGTTKVNTN
+384 TTKVPTN
-394 TQSFGYKPST
+394 TQSLGYKPST

-442 SVASNTNV
+442 SNTNV
-450 NAPATRSINKKRS
+450 STPTARSINKKRS
-463 TPAATRSTNSE
+463 TTTATKSTDSG
-474 LPLLDNELDLSS
+474 LPLLNNELDLSS
-486 DSADRLSNNEYIPVS
+486 ESVDRLSNDEYIPVS
-501 ATRSIAGS
+501 ATRSVTGS
-509 NIEPINTYRPAS
+509 NTEPINTYKQTPS
-521 STPDWFGAIGD
+521 SIDWLGAIGD
-532 VASNIAQLAPV
+532 ITSNVAQLAPV

-645 QQFVQ
+645 QQFAQ
-650 ARNLAIDQNARS
+650 ARNIAIDYNARS
-662 RAAARNIKRTG
+662 RATARNIKRAG

-679 FAQNKELMRNQKN
+679 FAQNKELMRNQKS

>member
-23 LGAFGQTDAYG
+23 LGAFGQTDTYSK
-34 QLVNPQIQQ
+34 LVNPQIQQ
-43 LQQQQNSPLQSP
+43 LQQQINSPLQSP
-55 LTSGGGGG
+55 LSGNGGSGI
-63 MSNIAGGISK
+63 SNIAGGINK
-73 GANIAQGLGSMIN
+73 AANIAQGLGSMIN

-107 VIGGAATGAKMGSA
+107 VVGGAATGAKMGSA

-139 VGKKGKVTDQ
+139 VGKKGKVTEQ

-164 GAIHNKGIRREYER
+164 GARQNKELRREYER

-190 QTGSLVDQEIAETYD
+190 QAGSLVDQEIAETYD

-259 VLSDTLKVPGT
+259 ILSDTLKVPGT

-290 DVYAQNADKLNKMND
+290 DIYAQNAEKLNKMND
-305 QIIHDKLFNIQESIK
+305 QIIHDKLFSIQEGIK
-320 KAKNNTNKFK
+320 KVKGNASKFK
-330 DGGSII
+330 DGGSVI
-336 TANNKGKLTQV
+336 TANNKGKLVQI
-347 ADRLYRPFNY
+347 ADRLYKPFNY
-357 WDDVYDKQQYVP
+357 WEDVYDKQLYSP
-369 GQTQPTNASTSRQTD
+369 EQTQSANKQINTS
-384 AYGTTKVNTN
+384 GTTKVPTN
-394 TQSFGYKPST
+394 TQSLGYKPST

-442 SVASNTNV
+442 SNANV
-450 NAPATRSINKKRS
+450 NTPATRSINKKRS
-463 TPAATRSTNSE
+463 TTSATKSTDSG
-474 LPLLDNELDLSS
+474 LPLLNNELDLSS
-486 DSADRLSNNEYIPVS
+486 ESVDRLSNDEYIPVGT
-501 ATRSIAGS
+501 TRSVTGS
-509 NIEPINTYRPAS
+509 NIEPINTYKQ
-521 STPDWFGAIGD
+521 TPDSIDWLGAI
-532 VASNIAQLAPV
+532 SNVAQLAPV

-645 QQFVQ
+645 QQFAQ
-650 ARNLAIDQNARS
+650 ARNLAIDYNARS
-662 RAAARNIKRTG
+662 RATARNIKRAG

>member
-23 LGAFGQTDAYG
+23 LGAFGQTDTYSK
-34 QLVNPQIQQ
+34 LVNPQIQQ
-43 LQQQQNSPLQSP
+43 LQQQINSPLQSP
-55 LTSGGGGG
+55 LSGNGGSGI
-63 MSNIAGGISK
+63 SNIAGGINK
-73 GANIAQGLGSMIN
+73 AANIAQGLGSMIN

-107 VIGGAATGAKMGSA
+107 VVGGATTGAKMGSA

-139 VGKKGKVTDQ
+139 VGKKGKVTEQ

-164 GAIHNKGIRREYER
+164 GARQNKELRREYER

-259 VLSDTLKVPGT
+259 ILSDTLKVPGT

-290 DVYAQNADKLNKMND
+290 DIYAQNAEKLNKMND
-305 QIIHDKLFNIQESIK
+305 QIIHDKLFSIQEGIK
-320 KAKNNTNKFK
+320 KVKGNTSKFK
-330 DGGSII
+330 DGGSVI
-336 TANNKGKLTQV
+336 TANNKGKLVQI
-347 ADRLYRPFNY
+347 ADGLYRPFNY
-357 WDDVYDKQQYVP
+357 WEDVYDKQLYSP
-369 GQTQPTNASTSRQTD
+369 EQTQSANKQINTSS
-384 AYGTTKVNTN
+384 TTKVPTN
-394 TQSFGYKPST
+394 TQSLGYKPST

-442 SVASNTNV
+442 SNANV
-450 NAPATRSINKKRS
+450 STPATRSINKKRS
-463 TPAATRSTNSE
+463 TTSATKSTDSG
-474 LPLLDNELDLSS
+474 LPLLNNELDLSS
-486 DSADRLSNNEYIPVS
+486 ESVDRLSNDEYIPVS
-501 ATRSIAGS
+501 TTRSVTGS
-509 NIEPINTYRPAS
+509 NIEPINTYKQ
-521 STPDWFGAIGD
+521 TPDSIDWLGAIGD
-532 VASNIAQLAPV
+532 VTSNIAQLAPV

-645 QQFVQ
+645 QQFAQ
-650 ARNLAIDQNARS
+650 ARNIAIGYNARS
-662 RAAARNIKRTG
+662 RATARNIKRAD

-679 FAQNKELMRNQKN
+679 FAQNKELMRNQKS

>member
-23 LGAFGQTDAYG
+23 LGAFGQTDTYSK
-34 QLVNPQIQQ
+34 LVNPQIQQ
-43 LQQQQNSPLQSP
+43 LQQQINSPLQSP
-55 LTSGGGGG
+55 LSGNGGSGI
-63 MSNIAGGISK
+63 SNIAGGINK
-73 GANIAQGLGSMIN
+73 AANIAQGLGSMIN
-86 MVSGESTATTKG
+86 MVSGESTATTKR

-107 VIGGAATGAKMGSA
+107 VVGGAATGAKMGSA

-139 VGKKGKVTDQ
+139 VGKKGKVTEQ

-164 GAIHNKGIRREYER
+164 GARQNKELRREYER

-190 QTGSLVDQEIAETYD
+190 QAGSLVDQEIAETYD

-259 VLSDTLKVPGT
+259 ILSDTLKVPGT

-290 DVYAQNADKLNKMND
+290 DIYAQNAEKLNKMND
-305 QIIHDKLFNIQESIK
+305 QIIHDKLFSIQEGIK
-320 KAKNNTNKFK
+320 KVKGNTSKFK
-330 DGGSII
+330 DGGSVI
-336 TANNKGKLTQV
+336 TANNKGKLVQI

-357 WDDVYDKQQYVP
+357 WEDVYDKQLYSP
-369 GQTQPTNASTSRQTD
+369 EQTPSANKQINTSS
-384 AYGTTKVNTN
+384 TTKVPTN
-394 TQSFGYKPST
+394 TQSLGYKPST

-429 LSSTGYSAPAATK
+429 LSSTGYSAPTATK
-442 SVASNTNV
+442 SNTNV
-450 NAPATRSINKKRS
+450 STPTTRSINKKRS
-463 TPAATRSTNSE
+463 TTAATKSTDSG
-474 LPLLDNELDLSS
+474 LPLLNNELDLSS
-486 DSADRLSNNEYIPVS
+486 ESVDRLSNDEYIPVS
-501 ATRSIAGS
+501 ATRSVTGS
-509 NIEPINTYRPAS
+509 NVEPINTYKP
-521 STPDWFGAIGD
+521 TVDWLGTIED
-532 VASNIAQLAPV
+532 VTSNIAQLAPA

-650 ARNLAIDQNARS
+650 ARNLAIDYNARS
-662 RAAARNIKRTG
+662 RATARNIKRAG

-679 FAQNKELMRNQKN
+679 FAQNKELMRNQKS

>member
-23 LGAFGQTDAYG
+23 LGAFGQTDTYSK
-34 QLVNPQIQQ
+34 LVNPQIQQ
-43 LQQQQNSPLQSP
+43 LQQQINSPLQSP
-55 LTSGGGGG
+55 LSGNGGSGI
-63 MSNIAGGISK
+63 SNIAGGINK
-73 GANIAQGLGSMIN
+73 AANIAQGLGSMIN

-107 VIGGAATGAKMGSA
+107 VVGGAATGAKMGSA

-139 VGKKGKVTDQ
+139 VGKKGKVTEQ

-164 GAIHNKGIRREYER
+164 GAIQNKKLRREYKR
-178 LKVKAANHRIGA
+178 LRVKAANHRIGA
-190 QTGSLVDQEIAETYD
+190 QAGSLVDQEIAETYD

-259 VLSDTLKVPGT
+259 ILSDTLKVPGT

-290 DVYAQNADKLNKMND
+290 DIYAQNAEKLNKMND
-305 QIIHDKLFNIQESIK
+305 QIIHDKLFSIQEGIK
-320 KAKNNTNKFK
+320 KVKGNASKFK
-330 DGGSII
+330 DGGSVI
-336 TANNKGKLTQV
+336 TANNKGKLVQI
-347 ADRLYRPFNY
+347 ADRLYKPFNY
-357 WDDVYDKQQYVP
+357 WEDVYDKQLYSP
-369 GQTQPTNASTSRQTD
+369 EQTQSANKQINTS
-384 AYGTTKVNTN
+384 GTTKVPTN
-394 TQSFGYKPST
+394 TQSLGYKPST

-442 SVASNTNV
+442 SNTNISTPT
-450 NAPATRSINKKRS
+450 ARSINKKRS
-463 TPAATRSTNSE
+463 TTAATKSTDSG
-474 LPLLDNELDLSS
+474 LPLLNNELDLSS
-486 DSADRLSNNEYIPVS
+486 ESVDRLSNDEYIPVS
-501 ATRSIAGS
+501 ATRSVTGS
-509 NIEPINTYRPAS
+509 NVEPINTYKP
-521 STPDWFGAIGD
+521 TVDWLGTIED
-532 VASNIAQLAPV
+532 VTSNIAQLAPV

-645 QQFVQ
+645 QQFAQ
-650 ARNLAIDQNARS
+650 ARNLAIDYNARS
-662 RAAARNIKRTG
+662 RATARNIKRAG

-679 FAQNKELMRNQKN
+679 FAQNKELMRNQKS

>member
-23 LGAFGQTDAYG
+23 LGAFGQTDTYSK
-34 QLVNPQIQQ
+34 LVNPQIQQ
-43 LQQQQNSPLQSP
+43 LQQQINSPLQSP
-55 LTSGGGGG
+55 LSGNGGSGI
-63 MSNIAGGISK
+63 SNIAGGINK
-73 GANIAQGLGSMIN
+73 AANIAQGLGSMIN

-107 VIGGAATGAKMGSA
+107 VVGGAATGAKMGSA

-139 VGKKGKVTDQ
+139 VGKKGKVTEQ

-164 GAIHNKGIRREYER
+164 GARQNKELRREYER

-190 QTGSLVDQEIAETYD
+190 QAGSLVDQEIAETYD

-259 VLSDTLKVPGT
+259 ILSDTLKVPGT

-290 DVYAQNADKLNKMND
+290 DIYAQNAEKLNKMND
-305 QIIHDKLFNIQESIK
+305 QIIHDKLFSIQEGIK
-320 KAKNNTNKFK
+320 KVKGNTSKFK
-330 DGGSII
+330 DGGSVI
-336 TANNKGKLTQV
+336 TANNKGKLVQIT
-347 ADRLYRPFNY
+347 DRLYRPFNY
-357 WDDVYDKQQYVP
+357 WEDVYDKQLYSP
-369 GQTQPTNASTSRQTD
+369 EQTQSTNKQINTSS
-384 AYGTTKVNTN
+384 TTKVPTN

-442 SVASNTNV
+442 SNANV
-450 NAPATRSINKKRS
+450 NTPATRSINKKRS
-463 TPAATRSTNSE
+463 TTSATKSTDSG
-474 LPLLDNELDLSS
+474 LPLLNNELDLSS
-486 DSADRLSNNEYIPVS
+486 ESVDRLSNDEYIPVGT
-501 ATRSIAGS
+501 TRSVTGS
-509 NIEPINTYRPAS
+509 NIEPINTYKQ
-521 STPDWFGAIGD
+521 TPDSIDWLGAI
-532 VASNIAQLAPV
+532 SNVAQLAPV

-645 QQFVQ
+645 QQFAQ
-650 ARNLAIDQNARS
+650 ARNLAIDYNARS
-662 RAAARNIKRTG
+662 RATARNIKRAG

>member
-23 LGAFGQTDAYG
+23 LGAFGQTDTYSK
-34 QLVNPQIQQ
+34 LVNPQIQQ
-43 LQQQQNSPLQSP
+43 LQQQINSPLQSP
-55 LTSGGGGG
+55 LSGNGGSGI
-63 MSNIAGGISK
+63 SNIAGGINK
-73 GANIAQGLGSMIN
+73 AANIAQGLGSMIN

-107 VIGGAATGAKMGSA
+107 VVGGAATGAKMGSA

-139 VGKKGKVTDQ
+139 VGKKGKVTEQ

-164 GAIHNKGIRREYER
+164 GARQNKELRREYER

-190 QTGSLVDQEIAETYD
+190 QAGSLVDQEIAETYD

-259 VLSDTLKVPGT
+259 ILSDTLKVPGT

-290 DVYAQNADKLNKMND
+290 DIYAQNAEKLNKMND
-305 QIIHDKLFNIQESIK
+305 QIIHDKLFSIQEGIK
-320 KAKNNTNKFK
+320 KVKGNASKFK
-330 DGGSII
+330 DGGSVI
-336 TANNKGKLTQV
+336 TANNKSKLVQI
-347 ADRLYRPFNY
+347 ADRLYKPFNY
-357 WDDVYDKQQYVP
+357 WEDVYDKQLYSP
-369 GQTQPTNASTSRQTD
+369 EQTQSANKQINTS
-384 AYGTTKVNTN
+384 GTTKVPTN
-394 TQSFGYKPST
+394 TQSLGYKPST

-442 SVASNTNV
+442 SNTNISTPT
-450 NAPATRSINKKRS
+450 ARSINKKRS
-463 TPAATRSTNSE
+463 TTAAAKSTYSD
-474 LPLLDNELDLSS
+474 LPLLNNELDLSS
-486 DSADRLSNNEYIPVS
+486 ESMDRLSNDEYIPVS
-501 ATRSIAGS
+501 ATRSVTGS
-509 NIEPINTYRPAS
+509 NVEPINTYKQ
-521 STPDWFGAIGD
+521 TPDSIDWLGAI
-532 VASNIAQLAPV
+532 SNVAQLAPV

-645 QQFVQ
+645 QQFAQ
-650 ARNLAIDQNARS
+650 ARNLAIDYNARS
-662 RAAARNIKRTG
+662 RATARNIKRAD

-679 FAQNKELMRNQKN
+679 FAQNKELMRNQKS

>member
-23 LGAFGQTDAYG
+23 LGAFGQTDTYSK
-34 QLVNPQIQQ
+34 LVNPQIQQ
-43 LQQQQNSPLQSP
+43 LQQQINSPLQSP
-55 LTSGGGGG
+55 LSGNGGSGI
-63 MSNIAGGISK
+63 SNIAGGINK
-73 GANIAQGLGSMIN
+73 AANIAQGLGSMIN

-107 VIGGAATGAKMGSA
+107 VVGGAATGAKMGSA

-139 VGKKGKVTDQ
+139 VGKKGKVTEQ

-164 GAIHNKGIRREYER
+164 GARQNKELRREYER

-233 DGNMLEVPEKGR
+233 DGNVLEVPEKGR

-259 VLSDTLKVPGT
+259 ILSDTLKVPGT

-290 DVYAQNADKLNKMND
+290 DIYAQNAEKLNKMND
-305 QIIHDKLFNIQESIK
+305 QIIHDKLFSIQEGIK
-320 KAKNNTNKFK
+320 KVKGNTSKFK
-330 DGGSII
+330 DGGSVI
-336 TANNKGKLTQV
+336 TANNKGKLVQI

-357 WDDVYDKQQYVP
+357 WEDVYDKQLYSP
-369 GQTQPTNASTSRQTD
+369 EQTQSANKQTNTSS
-384 AYGTTKVNTN
+384 TTKVPTN
-394 TQSFGYKPST
+394 TQSLSYKPST

-442 SVASNTNV
+442 SNTNV
-450 NAPATRSINKKRS
+450 STPTARSINKKRS
-463 TPAATRSTNSE
+463 TTAATKSTDSG
-474 LPLLDNELDLSS
+474 LPLLNNELDLSS
-486 DSADRLSNNEYIPVS
+486 ESVDRLSNDEYIPVS
-501 ATRSIAGS
+501 ATRSVTGS
-509 NIEPINTYRPAS
+509 NIEPINTYKQ
-521 STPDWFGAIGD
+521 TPGSIDWLGAIGD
-532 VASNIAQLAPV
+532 VTSNVAQLAPV

-645 QQFVQ
+645 QQFAQ
-650 ARNLAIDQNARS
+650 ARNLAIDYNARS
-662 RAAARNIKRTG
+662 RATARNIKRAG

-679 FAQNKELMRNQKN
+679 FAQNKELMRNQKS

>member
-23 LGAFGQTDAYG
+23 LGAFGQTDTYSK
-34 QLVNPQIQQ
+34 LVNPQIQQ
-43 LQQQQNSPLQSP
+43 LQQQINSPLQSP
-55 LTSGGGGG
+55 LSGNGGSGI
-63 MSNIAGGISK
+63 SNIAGGINK
-73 GANIAQGLGSMIN
+73 AANIAQGLGSMIN

-107 VIGGAATGAKMGSA
+107 VVGGAATGAKMGSA

-139 VGKKGKVTDQ
+139 VGKKGKVTEQ

-164 GAIHNKGIRREYER
+164 GARQNKELRREYER

-190 QTGSLVDQEIAETYD
+190 QAGSLVDQEIAETYD

-259 VLSDTLKVPGT
+259 ILSDTLKVPGT

-290 DVYAQNADKLNKMND
+290 DIYAQNAEKLNKMND
-305 QIIHDKLFNIQESIK
+305 QIIHDKLFSIQEGIK
-320 KAKNNTNKFK
+320 KVKGNTSKFK
-330 DGGSII
+330 DGGSVI
-336 TANNKGKLTQV
+336 TANNKGKLVQI

-357 WDDVYDKQQYVP
+357 WEDVYDKQLYSPEQA
-369 GQTQPTNASTSRQTD
+369 QSANKQINTSS
-384 AYGTTKVNTN
+384 TTKVPTN
-394 TQSFGYKPST
+394 TQSLGYKPST

-442 SVASNTNV
+442 SNTNV
-450 NAPATRSINKKRS
+450 STPTARSINKKRS
-463 TPAATRSTNSE
+463 TTTATKSTDSG
-474 LPLLDNELDLSS
+474 LPLLNNELDLSS
-486 DSADRLSNNEYIPVS
+486 ESVDRLSNDEYIPVS
-501 ATRSIAGS
+501 ATRSVTGS
-509 NIEPINTYRPAS
+509 NTEPINTYKQTPS
-521 STPDWFGAIGD
+521 SIDWLGAIGD
-532 VASNIAQLAPV
+532 ITSNVAQLAPV

-575 ISPAERA
+575 ISTAERA

-645 QQFVQ
+645 QQFAQ
-650 ARNLAIDQNARS
+650 ARNLAIDYNARS
-662 RAAARNIKRTG
+662 RATARNIKRAG

-679 FAQNKELMRNQKN
+679 FAQNKELMRNQKS

>member
-23 LGAFGQTDAYG
+23 LGAFGQTDTYSK
-34 QLVNPQIQQ
+34 LVNPQIQQ
-43 LQQQQNSPLQSP
+43 LQQQINSPLQSP
-55 LTSGGGGG
+55 LSGNGGSGI
-63 MSNIAGGISK
+63 SNIAGGINK
-73 GANIAQGLGSMIN
+73 AANIAQGLGSMIN

-107 VIGGAATGAKMGSA
+107 VVGGAATGAKMGSA

-139 VGKKGKVTDQ
+139 VGKKGKVTEQ

-164 GAIHNKGIRREYER
+164 GARQNKELRREYER
-178 LKVKAANHRIGA
+178 LRVKAANHRIGA
-190 QTGSLVDQEIAETYD
+190 QAGSLVDQEIAETYD

-259 VLSDTLKVPGT
+259 ILSDTLKVPGT

-290 DVYAQNADKLNKMND
+290 DIYAQNAEKLNKMND
-305 QIIHDKLFNIQESIK
+305 QIIHDKLFSIQEGIK
-320 KAKNNTNKFK
+320 KVKGNASKFK
-330 DGGSII
+330 DGGSVI
-336 TANNKGKLTQV
+336 TANNKGKLVQI
-347 ADRLYRPFNY
+347 ADRLYKPFNY
-357 WDDVYDKQQYVP
+357 WEDVYDKQLYSP
-369 GQTQPTNASTSRQTD
+369 EQTQSANKQINTS
-384 AYGTTKVNTN
+384 GTTKVPTN
-394 TQSFGYKPST
+394 TQSLGYKPST

-429 LSSTGYSAPAATK
+429 LSSTGYSAPVATK
-442 SVASNTNV
+442 SNANV
-450 NAPATRSINKKRS
+450 STLATRSINKKRS
-463 TPAATRSTNSE
+463 TTAATKSTDSG
-474 LPLLDNELDLSS
+474 LPLLNNELDLSS
-486 DSADRLSNNEYIPVS
+486 ESVDRLSNDEYIPVGT
-501 ATRSIAGS
+501 TRSVTGS
-509 NIEPINTYRPAS
+509 NIEPINTYKQ
-521 STPDWFGAIGD
+521 TPDSIDWLGAI
-532 VASNIAQLAPV
+532 SNVAQLAPV

-645 QQFVQ
+645 QQFAQ
-650 ARNLAIDQNARS
+650 ARNLAIDYNARS
-662 RAAARNIKRTG
+662 RATARNIKRAG

>member
-23 LGAFGQTDAYG
+23 LGAFGQTDTYSK
-34 QLVNPQIQQ
+34 LVNPQIQQ
-43 LQQQQNSPLQSP
+43 LQQQINSPLQSP
-55 LTSGGGGG
+55 LSGNGGSGI
-63 MSNIAGGISK
+63 SNIAGGINK
-73 GANIAQGLGSMIN
+73 AANIAQGLGSMIN

-107 VIGGAATGAKMGSA
+107 VVGGAATGAKMGSA

-139 VGKKGKVTDQ
+139 VGKKGKVTEQ

-164 GAIHNKGIRREYER
+164 GAIQNKALRRKYER
-178 LKVKAANHRIGA
+178 LRVKAANHRIGA
-190 QTGSLVDQEIAETYD
+190 QAGSLVDQEIAETYD

-259 VLSDTLKVPGT
+259 ILSDTLKVPGT

-290 DVYAQNADKLNKMND
+290 DIYAQNAEKLNKMND
-305 QIIHDKLFNIQESIK
+305 QIIHDKLFSIQEGIK
-320 KAKNNTNKFK
+320 KVKGNASKFK
-330 DGGSII
+330 DGGSVI
-336 TANNKGKLTQV
+336 TANNKGKLVQI
-347 ADRLYRPFNY
+347 ADRLYKPFNY
-357 WDDVYDKQQYVP
+357 WEDVYDKQLYSP
-369 GQTQPTNASTSRQTD
+369 EQTQSANKQINTS
-384 AYGTTKVNTN
+384 GTTKVPTN
-394 TQSFGYKPST
+394 TQSLGYKPST

-442 SVASNTNV
+442 SNANV
-450 NAPATRSINKKRS
+450 NTPATRSINKKRS
-463 TPAATRSTNSE
+463 TTSATKSTDSG
-474 LPLLDNELDLSS
+474 LPLLNNELDLSS
-486 DSADRLSNNEYIPVS
+486 ESVDRLSNDEYIPVGT
-501 ATRSIAGS
+501 TRSVTGS
-509 NIEPINTYRPAS
+509 NIEPINTYKQ
-521 STPDWFGAIGD
+521 TPDSIDWLGAI
-532 VASNIAQLAPV
+532 SNVAQLAPV

-645 QQFVQ
+645 QQFAQ
-650 ARNLAIDQNARS
+650 ARNLAIDYNARS
-662 RAAARNIKRTG
+662 RATARNIKRAG

-679 FAQNKELMRNQKN
+679 FAQNKELMRNQKS

>member
-23 LGAFGQTDAYG
+23 LGAFGQTDTYSK
-34 QLVNPQIQQ
+34 LVNPQIQQ
-43 LQQQQNSPLQSP
+43 LQQQINSPLQSP
-55 LTSGGGGG
+55 LSGNGGSGI
-63 MSNIAGGISK
+63 SNIAGGINK
-73 GANIAQGLGSMIN
+73 AANIAQGLGSMIN

-107 VIGGAATGAKMGSA
+107 VVGGAATGAKMGSA

-139 VGKKGKVTDQ
+139 VGKKGKVTEQ

-164 GAIHNKGIRREYER
+164 GARQNKELRREYER
-178 LKVKAANHRIGA
+178 LRVKAANHRIGA
-190 QTGSLVDQEIAETYD
+190 QAGSLVDQEIAETYD

-259 VLSDTLKVPGT
+259 ILSDTLKVPGT

-290 DVYAQNADKLNKMND
+290 DIYAQNAEKLNKMND
-305 QIIHDKLFNIQESIK
+305 QIIHDKLFSIQEGIK
-320 KAKNNTNKFK
+320 KVKGNASKFK
-330 DGGSII
+330 DGGSVI
-336 TANNKGKLTQV
+336 TANNKGKLVQI
-347 ADRLYRPFNY
+347 ADRLYKPFNY
-357 WDDVYDKQQYVP
+357 WEDVYDKQLYSP
-369 GQTQPTNASTSRQTD
+369 EQTQSANKQINTS
-384 AYGTTKVNTN
+384 GTTKVPTN

-429 LSSTGYSAPAATK
+429 LSSTGYSAPVATK
-442 SVASNTNV
+442 SNANV
-450 NAPATRSINKKRS
+450 STLATRSINKKRS
-463 TPAATRSTNSE
+463 TTAATKSTDSG
-474 LPLLDNELDLSS
+474 LPLLNNELDLSS
-486 DSADRLSNNEYIPVS
+486 ESMDRLNNDEYIPVS
-501 ATRSIAGS
+501 TTRSVTGS
-509 NIEPINTYRPAS
+509 NVEPINTYKQ
-521 STPDWFGAIGD
+521 TPDSIDWLGAI
-532 VASNIAQLAPV
+532 SNVAQLAPV

-645 QQFVQ
+645 QQFAQ
-650 ARNLAIDQNARS
+650 ARNLAIDYNARS
-662 RAAARNIKRTG
+662 RATARNIKRAG

-679 FAQNKELMRNQKN
+679 FAQNKELMRNQKS

>member
-23 LGAFGQTDAYG
+23 LGAFGQTDTYSK
-34 QLVNPQIQQ
+34 LVNPQIQQ
-43 LQQQQNSPLQSP
+43 LQQQINSPLQSP
-55 LTSGGGGG
+55 LSGNGGSSI
-63 MSNIAGGISK
+63 SNIAGGINK
-73 GANIAQGLGSMIN
+73 AANIAQGLGSMIN

-107 VIGGAATGAKMGSA
+107 VVGGAATGAKMGSA

-139 VGKKGKVTDQ
+139 VGKKGKVTEQ

-164 GAIHNKGIRREYER
+164 GARQNKKLRREYER

-190 QTGSLVDQEIAETYD
+190 QAGSLVDQEIAETYD

-259 VLSDTLKVPGT
+259 ILSDTLKVPGT

-290 DVYAQNADKLNKMND
+290 DIYAQNAEKLNKMND
-305 QIIHDKLFNIQESIK
+305 QIIHDKLFSIQEGIK
-320 KAKNNTNKFK
+320 KVKGNTSKFK
-330 DGGSII
+330 DGGSVI
-336 TANNKGKLTQV
+336 TANNKGKLVQI

-357 WDDVYDKQQYVP
+357 WEDVYDKQLYSP
-369 GQTQPTNASTSRQTD
+369 EQTQSANKQINTSS
-384 AYGTTKVNTN
+384 TTKVPTN
-394 TQSFGYKPST
+394 TQSLGYKPST

-414 AVNTGEWRGGTPYWL
+414 AVNTGEWRGGTPF
-429 LSSTGYSAPAATK
+429 
-442 SVASNTNV
+442 
-450 NAPATRSINKKRS
+450 
-463 TPAATRSTNSE
+463 
-474 LPLLDNELDLSS
+474 
-486 DSADRLSNNEYIPVS
+486 S
-501 ATRSIAGS
+501 ATRSVTGS
-509 NIEPINTYRPAS
+509 NIEPINTYKQ
-521 STPDWFGAIGD
+521 TPGSIDWLGAIGD
-532 VASNIAQLAPV
+532 VTSNIAQLAPV

-645 QQFVQ
+645 QQFAQ
-650 ARNLAIDQNARS
+650 ARNLAIDYNARS
-662 RAAARNIKRTG
+662 RATARNIKRAG

-679 FAQNKELMRNQKN
+679 FAQNKELMRNQKS

>member
-23 LGAFGQTDAYG
+23 LGAFGQTDTYSK
-34 QLVNPQIQQ
+34 LVNPQIQQ
-43 LQQQQNSPLQSP
+43 LQQQINSPLQSP
-55 LTSGGGGG
+55 LSGNGG
-63 MSNIAGGISK
+63 SGINK
-73 GANIAQGLGSMIN
+73 AANIAQGLGSMIN

-107 VIGGAATGAKMGSA
+107 VVGGAATGAKMGSA

-139 VGKKGKVTDQ
+139 VGKKGKVTEQ

-164 GAIHNKGIRREYER
+164 GARQNKELRREYER
-178 LKVKAANHRIGA
+178 LRVKAANHRIGA
-190 QTGSLVDQEIAETYD
+190 QAGSLVDQEIAETYD

-259 VLSDTLKVPGT
+259 ILSDTLKVPGT

-290 DVYAQNADKLNKMND
+290 DIYAQNAEKLNKMND
-305 QIIHDKLFNIQESIK
+305 QIIHDKLFSIQEGIK
-320 KAKNNTNKFK
+320 KVKGNASKFK
-330 DGGSII
+330 DGGSVI
-336 TANNKGKLTQV
+336 TANNKGKLVQI
-347 ADRLYRPFNY
+347 ADRLYKPFNY
-357 WDDVYDKQQYVP
+357 WEDVYDKQLYSP
-369 GQTQPTNASTSRQTD
+369 EQTQSANKQINTS
-384 AYGTTKVNTN
+384 GTTKVPTN
-394 TQSFGYKPST
+394 TQSLGYKPST

-442 SVASNTNV
+442 SNTNISTPT
-450 NAPATRSINKKRS
+450 ARSINKKRS
-463 TPAATRSTNSE
+463 TTAATKSTDSD
-474 LPLLDNELDLSS
+474 LPLLNNELDLSS
-486 DSADRLSNNEYIPVS
+486 ESVDRLSNDEYIPVS
-501 ATRSIAGS
+501 ATRSVTGS
-509 NIEPINTYRPAS
+509 NVEPINTHKP
-521 STPDWFGAIGD
+521 TVDWLGTIED
-532 VASNIAQLAPV
+532 VTSNIAQLAPV

-602 ANMAYRLQSQIAANK
+602 ANMDYRLQSQIAANK

-645 QQFVQ
+645 QQFAQ
-650 ARNLAIDQNARS
+650 ARNLAIDYNTRS
-662 RAAARNIKRTG
+662 RATARNIKRAD

-679 FAQNKELMRNQKN
+679 FAQNKELMRNQKS

>member
-23 LGAFGQTDAYG
+23 LGAFGQTDTYG
-34 QLVNPQIQQ
+34 KLVNPQISQ
-43 LQQQQNSPLQSP
+43 LQQQINSPLQSP
-55 LTSGGGGG
+55 LSGGGGNG
-63 MSNIAGGISK
+63 ISNIAGGISK
-73 GANIAQGLGSMIN
+73 AADIAQGLGSMIN

-98 EAVSQSIQN
+98 EAISQSIQN
-107 VIGGAATGAKMGSA
+107 VVGGAATGAKMGSA

-139 VGKKGKVTDQ
+139 VGKKGKVTEQ

-164 GAIHNKGIRREYER
+164 GARQNKELRREYER

-251 VDLPEGSR
+251 VNLPECSR
-259 VLSDTLKVPGT
+259 ILSDTLKVPGT

-290 DVYAQNADKLNKMND
+290 DIYAQNAEKLNKMND
-305 QIIHDKLFNIQESIK
+305 QIIHDKLFSIQEGIK
-320 KAKNNTNKFK
+320 KVKNNTNKFK
-330 DGGSII
+330 DGGSSII
-336 TANNKGKLTQV
+336 TANNKGKLVQIS
-347 ADRLYRPFNY
+347 DRPYRPFNY
-357 WDDVYDKQQYVP
+357 WEDVYDKQRYTP
-369 GQTQPTNASTSRQTD
+369 GQAQPVTANTSKQINTNS
-384 AYGTTKVNTN
+384 TTKVPTN
-394 TQSFGYKPST
+394 TQLFGYKPST

-429 LSSTGYSAPAATK
+429 LSSTGYSAPTATK
-442 SVASNTNV
+442 SNTN
-450 NAPATRSINKKRS
+450 IS
-463 TPAATRSTNSE
+463 TPTTKAAKSVHSD
-474 LPLLDNELDLSS
+474 LPLLNNELDLSS
-486 DSADRLSNNEYIPVS
+486 ESVDRLSNDEYIPVS
-501 ATRSIAGS
+501 ATRSVTGS
-509 NIEPINTYRPAS
+509 SIEPINTYKQ
-521 STPDWFGAIGD
+521 TPDSIDWLGAIGD
-532 VASNIAQLAPV
+532 VASSVAQLAPV
-543 FSNLNAKSE
+543 FSNLNAKAE

-575 ISPAERA
+575 VSPAERA

-650 ARNLAIDQNARS
+650 ARNLAIDYNARS
-662 RAAARNIKRTG
+662 RATARNIKRAG
-673 LAQLSQ
+673 LTQLSQ

-712 TLNKVLSQFRKK
+712 TLSKVLSQFRKK

>member
-23 LGAFGQTDAYG
+23 LGAFGQTDTYSK
-34 QLVNPQIQQ
+34 LVNPQIQQ
-43 LQQQQNSPLQSP
+43 LQQQINSPLQSP
-55 LTSGGGGG
+55 LSGNGGSGI
-63 MSNIAGGISK
+63 SNIAGGINK
-73 GANIAQGLGSMIN
+73 AANIAQGLGSMIN

-107 VIGGAATGAKMGSA
+107 VVGGAATGAKMGSA

-139 VGKKGKVTDQ
+139 VGKKGKVTEQ

-164 GAIHNKGIRREYER
+164 GARQNKELRREYER

-190 QTGSLVDQEIAETYD
+190 QAGSLVDQEIAETYD

-259 VLSDTLKVPGT
+259 ILSDTLKVPGT

-290 DVYAQNADKLNKMND
+290 DIYAQNAEKLNKMND
-305 QIIHDKLFNIQESIK
+305 QIIHDKLFSIQEGIK
-320 KAKNNTNKFK
+320 KVKGNTSKFK
-330 DGGSII
+330 DGGSVI
-336 TANNKGKLTQV
+336 TANNKGKLVQIT
-347 ADRLYRPFNY
+347 DRLYRPFNY
-357 WDDVYDKQQYVP
+357 WEDVYDKQLYSP
-369 GQTQPTNASTSRQTD
+369 EQTQSTNKQINTSS
-384 AYGTTKVNTN
+384 TTKVPTN

-414 AVNTGEWRGGTPYWL
+414 AVNTGEWRGGIPYWL
-429 LSSTGYSAPAATK
+429 LSSTGYSAPAAT
-442 SVASNTNV
+442 
-450 NAPATRSINKKRS
+450 ATRSINKKRS
-463 TPAATRSTNSE
+463 TTSATKSTDSG
-474 LPLLDNELDLSS
+474 LPLLNNELDLSS
-486 DSADRLSNNEYIPVS
+486 ESVDRLSNDEYIPVGT
-501 ATRSIAGS
+501 TRSVTGS
-509 NIEPINTYRPAS
+509 NIEPINTYKQ
-521 STPDWFGAIGD
+521 TPDSIDWLGAI
-532 VASNIAQLAPV
+532 SNVAQLAPV

-645 QQFVQ
+645 QQFAQ
-650 ARNLAIDQNARS
+650 ARNLAIDYNARS
-662 RAAARNIKRTG
+662 RATARNIKRAG